1 MRNHFWNHW
10 PLALRL
16 TTIITIVVILVVVF
30 VSVVTVQ
37 RERNN
42 YQSELEQQ
50 LTLLLDTLAASSA
63 DSLYFLEADYLSDL
77 MRDLGEFQVVT
88 FGRIYDAEGRIIAD
102 ALNQD
107 TRFMVEPDEFG
118 QELIGTNEVIF
129 RPGDS
134 DLIAGRAVILGN
146 QTIGAVSVGLPT
158 APLAAKIAAVRTQG
172 LVVTVA
178 AAAVGLLLALIVSR
192 SVTEPVQRL
201 IEATDEVAEGHLAQR
216 VAVQGNDELAKL
228 SHRFNLMTGRLEQTL
243 FQMEEE
249 IEERKRQVAELDA
262 FAHTVAHDLKT
273 PLTLIVGFSDLVR
286 NNYKIMSPQDLDS
299 SLHRIEKA
307 TYRAINIVEELLLLA
322 SVRKQDVSLNEVEM
336 NMVVENVIERFAY
349 LIEENQAQISLPTDW
364 PVAIG
369 YGPWLEE
376 VWANY
381 ISNAIKYGGSPPLV
395 ELGATQQ
402 KNGMVRFW
410 VRDNGDGLP
419 PEKLAV
425 LFTEFIRLSELQ
437 IEGHGLGLS
446 IVQRIIGKLG
456 GRVGVESELGKG
468 SEFYFVLPAK
478 LDTMRLTTQTNAS
491 LTI

>member
-1 MRNHFWNHW
+1 MRNYFWNHW

-16 TTIITIVVILVVVF
+16 TTIITLVVILVVVF
-30 VSVVTVQ
+30 VSALTVR

-42 YQSELEQQ
+42 FQTELEQQ

-63 DSLYFLEADYLSDL
+63 DSLYFLEADFLSDL

-88 FGRIYDAEGRIIAD
+88 FGRIYDSQGRIVAD

-107 TRFMVEPDEFG
+107 IRFMVEPDAFG
-118 QELIGTNEVIF
+118 QELIATDEVIF
-129 RPGDS
+129 RPGED

-158 APLAAKIAAVRTQG
+158 GPLSAKIAAVRTQG
-172 LVVTVA
+172 LMVAVA
-178 AAAVGLLLALIVSR
+178 AAVVGLLFALIISR
-192 SVTEPVQRL
+192 SITEPVQRL
-201 IEATDEVAEGHLAQR
+201 IEATDEVAEGHLAKR
-216 VAVQGNDELAKL
+216 VQVHGNDELAKL
-228 SHRFNLMTGRLEQTL
+228 GHRFNLMTGRLEQTL
-243 FQMEEE
+243 SQMEEE

-286 NNYKIMSPQDLDS
+286 NNYKLMSPNDLDS

-322 SVRKQDVSLNEVEM
+322 SVRKQDVSLSEVEM
-336 NMVVENVIERFAY
+336 NTVVENVIDRFAY
-349 LIEENQAQISLPTDW
+349 LIEENQAQISVPAEW

-381 ISNAIKYGGSPPLV
+381 ISNAIKYGGSPPHV
-395 ELGATQQ
+395 ELGATKQ
-402 KNGMVRFW
+402 KNGMIRFW
-410 VRDNGDGLP
+410 VRDNGGGLP

-446 IVQRIIGKLG
+446 IVQRIMSKLG

-468 SEFYFVLPAK
+468 SEFYFLLPAK
-478 LDTMRLTTQTNAS
+478 
-491 LTI
+491 